1 MAVATTTVALIAVG
15 VAAVGAGIG
24 AYSAVQQGNFAK
36 AMANQQAAQMELETE
51 AYKTQRAG
59 EKVDITQQQ
68 LTRARQL
75 DELFR
80 EQRLMGASSGLMG
93 NTFNAIQARDLSAYS
108 REQNL
113 TSIYSSA
120 RESNAALQLSQM
132 RSQIASTRASGRFA
146 QRMGILNATG
156 GLLSSGASI
165 GMGYANFKSMSNY
178 GAGAGSASASAS
190 AGAKKSK

>member
-51 AYKTQRAG
+51 AYKTQRTG

-93 NTFNAIQARDLSAYS
+93 NTFNAIQAKDLSAYS

-120 RESNAALQLSQM
+120 RESNASLQLSQM

-146 QRMGILNATG
+146 QRMGILNATS
-156 GLLSSGASI
+156 GLLSSGSSM
-165 GMGYANFKSMSNY
+165 GVGYANYNK
-178 GAGAGSASASAS
+178 
-190 AGAKKSK
+190 

>member
-178 GAGAGSASASAS
+178 GAGAGSASASA
-190 AGAKKSK
+190 KKSK

>member
-1 MAVATTTVALIAVG
+1 MALATTTVALIAVG
-15 VAAVGAGIG
+15 VAAVGAGVG

-36 AMANQQAAQMELETE
+36 AMANQQAAQQELEVE

-59 EKVDITQQQ
+59 EKLDITQQQ

-93 NTFNAIQARDLSAYS
+93 NTFSAMQARDLSAYS

-113 TSIYSSA
+113 TSIYTSA
-120 RESNAALQLSQM
+120 RDSNAALQLTQM
-132 RSQIASTRASGRFA
+132 RQQIASTRASGTFA
-146 QRMGILNATG
+146 KRMGYLNATS
-156 GLLSSGASI
+156 GLLSAVGNAGIGYSHFSTNSG
-165 GMGYANFKSMSNY
+165 Y
-178 GAGAGSASASAS
+178 GAGAGSAKTS
-190 AGAKKSK
+190 AKKSN